1 MPASKRLKKDIQDME
16 KEVMKIGGDI
26 KQLNKKRKRMMT
38 MMRKM
43 LNKKK

>member
-16 KEVMKIGGDI
+16 KEVMKIGEDI